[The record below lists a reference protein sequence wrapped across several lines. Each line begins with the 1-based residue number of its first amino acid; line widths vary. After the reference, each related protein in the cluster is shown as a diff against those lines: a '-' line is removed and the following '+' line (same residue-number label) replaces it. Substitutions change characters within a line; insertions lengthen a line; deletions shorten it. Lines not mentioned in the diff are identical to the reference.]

1 MNSMGNKRII
11 IIICLILPA
20 VNIDNCQTFIQ
31 PNYALK
37 SHETMS
43 IRKVEITGERTIVSF
58 SVENRIA
65 GGNFC
70 ADRNIY
76 IIDPSGVKYKVLKAV
91 GIPVCPESYAF
102 KSIGEVLNFTLEFP
116 PVSRD
121 IKWVDIVEDCM
132 SNCFRFYGVTLDNN
146 LNKKLDEAFSLSER
160 VKPAE
165 SVALF
170 RMILIETDSMNL
182 GIEGLLYTN
191 IITFSLED
199 NDKPGAMAWYKRL
212 GESHAPRVSEYLKF
226 MNDKGI
232 KY

>member
-1 MNSMGNKRII
+1 MVPKRVIV
-11 IIICLILPA
+11 CVCFILLGLN
-20 VNIDNCQTFIQ
+20 VVNCQAYIQ

-43 IRKVEITGERTIVSF
+43 VDKVEITSERTVVSL
-58 SVENRIA
+58 SVENRIT

-76 IIDPSGVKYKVLKAV
+76 IIDPAGVKYRLIKAT
-91 GIPVCPESYAF
+91 GIPVCPSSYTF

-116 PVSRD
+116 P
-121 IKWVDIVEDCM
+121 IKGDLKWIDIVEDCL
-132 SNCFRFYGVTLDNN
+132 SNCFRFYGVTLDNE
-146 LNKKLDEAFSLSER
+146 LNKKLDEIFALSEK

-170 RMILIETDSMNL
+170 RKILEEIDNQNQ
-182 GIEGLLYTN
+182 GIEGLLYIN
-191 IITFSLED
+191 IITSSLED

-212 GESHAPRVSEYLKF
+212 GESHAPRVSECLKVL
-226 MNDKGI
+226 NDKGI
-232 KY
+232 VY